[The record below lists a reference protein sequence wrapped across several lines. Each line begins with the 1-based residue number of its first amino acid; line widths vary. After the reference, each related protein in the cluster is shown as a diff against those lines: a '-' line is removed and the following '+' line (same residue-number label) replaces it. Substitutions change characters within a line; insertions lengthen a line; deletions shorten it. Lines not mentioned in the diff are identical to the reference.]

1 MSWTK
6 RISIWIVVSL
16 SLQCLGL
23 FYIDHY
29 FLANDS
35 KAVSKKVV
43 KNASINPKNIDITVP
58 TDATKISVSYD
69 AKYLSY
75 YEDDKLVIV
84 NCSTGKTKNI
94 KSEDGCNVSFAS
106 WVPGRNRMVFVEK
119 ESDDESSNLILYS
132 YDVVKGEKIKIKK
145 LEWSDANTVV
155 EDIQTA
161 PLTGVTCIKVSN
173 SNKKTSIYRSDRMN
187 ETTKKI
193 DTIPKLVGN
202 IALIHHEDKLVYEG
216 SVYNKIYVTGQS
228 DAISVGGV
236 DKLTLVGADNDDN
249 IYLAEMKDNLI
260 SKIFHGKTSQKTS
273 TWKDI
278 KLQTPCDKENLFIS
292 TNGKIYQNDPLQES
306 IKDMNSGTQTSY
318 KGKLVQLY
326 NNGVVSLLDN
336 KISFVPFK

>member
-1 MSWTK
+1 MSRLK

-29 FLANDS
+29 FLATDS

-43 KNASINPKNIDITVP
+43 KEVSTKDIDITIP
-58 TDATKISVSYD
+58 TNAENILVSYD

-75 YEDDKLVIV
+75 YDDDKLVIA

-94 KSEDGCNVSFAS
+94 KSEDGCNISFAS

-132 YDVVKGEKIKIKK
+132 YDVVKGEKVETIK
-145 LEWSDANTVV
+145 LEWGATNPKV

-161 PLTGVTCIKVSN
+161 PLTGLTYVKVSN
-173 SNKKTSIYRSDRMN
+173 NANKSSIYRIDRNPDMS
-187 ETTKKI
+187 KI

-202 IALIHHEDKLVYEG
+202 IALIRHEDKLVYEG

-228 DAISVGGV
+228 DALSVSGV
-236 DKLTLVGADNDDN
+236 DKLTLVGIDNDDT
-249 IYLAEMKDNLI
+249 IYLSEMKDNLI
-260 SKIFHGKTSQKTS
+260 SKIYYGKTSQKTS
-273 TWKDI
+273 TWKAI
-278 KLQTPCDKENLFIS
+278 ELQTPCAKENLFIS
-292 TNGKIYQNDPLQES
+292 TNGKIYQNDSLKGA
-306 IKDMNSGTQTSY
+306 IKDINSGTQTSY
-318 KGKLVQLY
+318 KGKFVQLY
-326 NNGVVSLLDN
+326 NKGVASLVNN